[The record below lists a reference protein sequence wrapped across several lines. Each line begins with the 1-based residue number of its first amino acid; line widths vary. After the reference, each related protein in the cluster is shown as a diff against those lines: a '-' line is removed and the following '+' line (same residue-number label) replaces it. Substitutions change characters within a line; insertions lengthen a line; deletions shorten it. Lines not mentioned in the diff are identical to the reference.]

1 MKTHKRS
8 RILLLLLIGATL
20 AFIWTRSMKSRAAS
34 AAESAAVME
43 LLMPLLELFVGGG
56 NVTDHLVR
64 KLAHFCE
71 FGLLG
76 VEVSAWLAL
85 RAGEKHRPLPPLA
98 FGLTVAAL
106 DETIQLFAAGRGCQ
120 LSDVALDFGGYVC
133 GLGGLRLLLW
143 LIRRFQ
149 DPMQQEHK
157 Q

>member
-1 MKTHKRS
+1 MKTHKRT

-20 AFIWTRSMKSRAAS
+20 AFIWSRSMKSRAAS
-34 AAESAAVME
+34 AAESAAVGQ
-43 LLMPLLELFVGGG
+43 LLMPFLELFVGKG
-56 NVTDHLVR
+56 NVTDRLVR

-76 VEVSAWLAL
+76 VEASAWLAL
-85 RAGEKHRPLPPLA
+85 RTGEKHRPLPSLA

-133 GLGGLRLLLW
+133 GLVGLRLLLR
-143 LIRRFQ
+143 LLRR
-149 DPMQQEHK
+149 MQQKHK